1 MGMVNKQMLNTFF
14 FFFWN
19 NSVLDGTQWL
29 LAFLFPSE
37 NLCNWIL
44 FAENFAVI
52 LSLNFSGLGTEFG

>member
-1 MGMVNKQMLNTFF
+1 MFVFV
-14 FFFWN
+14 FFWN
-19 NSVLDGTQWL
+19 NSVLDGTQRL

-52 LSLNFSGLGTEFG
+52 LRLNFSGLGTEFG